1 MLKIGLTGGIGS
13 GKTTVSNL
21 FVSLGVPVIDTDV
34 IAHELTN
41 NKLVLD
47 EIINCLGKTLLDQN
61 GKLNRKAL
69 AQLVFDKL
77 ENRQKLENILHP
89 KIRDAVNEKIHLL
102 CSSNPDLTYIIIV
115 IPLLIETDYSKT
127 DFSKMIDRV
136 LVVMSD
142 EKDRI
147 KRISQRDNRNM
158 DEIRS
163 IISAQASDRQRI
175 DIADDIIK
183 NNSDISELD
192 TQVEKLHTKFITI
205 AASIR

>member
-13 GKTTVSNL
+13 GKTTISNL
-21 FVSLGVPVIDTDV
+21 FASLGIPVIDTDV

-41 NKLVLD
+41 NKFVLD
-47 EIINCLGKTLLDQN
+47 EIINCFGKTLLGHN

-69 AQLVFDKL
+69 ARLVFDKL
-77 ENRQKLENILHP
+77 ENKQKLENILHP

-102 CSSNPDLTYIIIV
+102 SNSNPALIYIIIV
-115 IPLLIETDYSKT
+115 IPLLIETNYSKT

-136 LVVMSD
+136 LIVMSD

-147 KRISQRDNRNM
+147 KRISQRDARNVG
-158 DEIRS
+158 EIRA

-192 TQVEKLHTKFITI
+192 VQVQQLHKKFLTI

>member
-47 EIINCLGKTLLDQN
+47 EITNCFGKTLLDIN
-61 GKLNRKAL
+61 GKLDRKAL

-102 CSSNPDLTYIIIV
+102 CTSNPDLTYIIIV
-115 IPLLIETDYSKT
+115 IPLLIETNSAKT
-127 DFSKMIDRV
+127 DFDNIVDRV
-136 LVVMSD
+136 LVVISD

-147 KRISQRDNRNM
+147 KRISQRDDRNV
-158 DEIRS
+158 DEIRA
-163 IISAQASDRQRI
+163 IISAQASDQQRI
-175 DIADDIIK
+175 DIANDIIE
-183 NNSDISELD
+183 NNCNISGLD
-192 TQVEKLHTKFITI
+192 TEIQKLHEKFLTI
-205 AASIR
+205 AAAIR